1 MNSYLCQPILLW
13 MNDFVKQTILEK
25 TGASSLFL
33 IETLQSLW
41 SGYGSILRVGL
52 ENGLAKTVVV
62 KHVCPPSEAAH
73 PKGWNSD
80 FSHNRKVKSYQVE
93 TAWYQSWSFRCTS
106 ESRIPNCLGIANQGS
121 EVCMVLED
129 MDAAGYS
136 ARKSAVARKEITICL
151 QWLAH
156 FHAEFLQE
164 TPVNLWE
171 KGTYWHLETRP
182 DEWAV
187 LTDEPLKNAAK
198 EIAHVLHSSPYKTI
212 VHGDAKLANFCFSED
227 GTQVA
232 AVDFQYTGGG
242 CGMQDVAYFVGS
254 CLNEHFCEQW
264 EEDLLQVYFRTL
276 QAAVLRRGKQVDFT
290 ALETSWRD
298 LYPFAWTD
306 FHRFLKGWSPEHWKI
321 NTYSERMARSVLK
334 RFESQS

>member
-52 ENGLAKTVVV
+52 ENGPVKTVVV

-73 PKGWNSD
+73 PRGWNSS
-80 FSHNRKVKSYQVE
+80 FSHNRKVKSYKVE
-93 TAWYQSWSFRCTS
+93 TSWYQLWSFRCS
-106 ESRIPNCLGIANQGS
+106 SKNRIPNCLGIARQGS

-129 MDAAGYS
+129 LDAVGYS
-136 ARKSAVARKEITICL
+136 ERKSAVTREELNSCL

-156 FHAEFLQE
+156 FHAEFLHE
-164 TPVNLWE
+164 KPVNLWA

-182 DEWAV
+182 DELAL
-187 LTDEPLKNAAK
+187 LTDIPLKSKAK
-198 EIAHVLHSSPYKTI
+198 EIAQVLHSSPYQTI

-227 GTQVA
+227 GAQVA

-254 CLNEHFCEQW
+254 CLSDAFCEKW
-264 EEDLLQVYFRTL
+264 EEDLLEVYFRSL
-276 QAAVLRRGKQVDFT
+276 EAAVFHRGKQLDFS
-290 ALETSWRD
+290 ALETSWRY
-298 LYPFAWTD
+298 LYPFAWAD
-306 FHRFLKGWSPEHWKI
+306 FHRFLKGWSPGHWKI
-321 NTYSERMARSVLK
+321 NTYSERTVSKVLK
-334 RFESQS
+334 LLESSS